1 MAIDFPASP
10 TNGQTYSY
18 NSKTWQ
24 WNSTN
29 ASWDYVGT
37 AGPTGPQGPAG
48 GGVVA
53 GGTTGQI
60 LAKLSATDYDT
71 TWINN
76 YAETLSHQV
85 KAAVAINKGQPVY
98 VSSANGTNMIVSLA
112 SNTAESTSSKTM
124 GLLDATVATNGFANV
139 ITEGL
144 LSGLDTSTATVGDP
158 VWLGVSGVLL
168 YGLASKPV
176 APAHLVFIGI
186 VTRVSATV
194 GEIFVRPQNGFEL
207 DELHDVLITSK
218 TNGDLLQYDSASG
231 LWKNKAVSA
240 AITGFVPLTGSST
253 IDGSQTFTG
262 YTGTGG
268 IIQARNGTGGTRNI
282 QEWQND
288 LGQILV
294 YITSGGTLSTSR
306 GVWIGNTNLG
316 AQLSIQASSSA
327 STAEII
333 QAAGSQSV
341 DLVQWKN
348 AAGTTV
354 SRIDKTGEIQ
364 APNILNPFLL
374 MGA

>member
-29 ASWDYVGT
+29 ASWDYIGT
-37 AGPTGPQGPAG
+37 AGPTGPTGPAG
-48 GGVVA
+48 SGVIA

-60 LAKLSATDYDT
+60 LAKASATDYDT

-112 SNTAESTSSKTM
+112 GNAAESTSSKTM
-124 GLLDATVATNGFANV
+124 GLLDATVAINGFANV

-144 LSGLDTSTATVGDP
+144 LSGLDTSTAAAGDP
-158 VWLGVSGVLL
+158 VWLGTTGNLL

-207 DELHDVLITSK
+207 DELHDVLITTK
-218 TNGDLLQYDSASG
+218 TNGDLLQYDSATG
-231 LWKNKAVSA
+231 LWKNKAQ
-240 AITGFVPLTGSST
+240 ST
-253 IDGSQTFTG
+253 LVIAESQ
-262 YTGTGG
+262 
-268 IIQARNGTGGTRNI
+268 
-282 QEWQND
+282 
-288 LGQILV
+288 V
-294 YITSGGTLSTSR
+294 
-306 GVWIGNTNLG
+306 TNLTTDLAG
-316 AQLSIQASSSA
+316 K
-327 STAEII
+327 
-333 QAAGSQSV
+333 AATSHTHTISQITDYV
-341 DLVQWKN
+341 V
-348 AAGTTV
+348 
-354 SRIDKTGEIQ
+354 
-364 APNILNPFLL
+364 PLNPFLL